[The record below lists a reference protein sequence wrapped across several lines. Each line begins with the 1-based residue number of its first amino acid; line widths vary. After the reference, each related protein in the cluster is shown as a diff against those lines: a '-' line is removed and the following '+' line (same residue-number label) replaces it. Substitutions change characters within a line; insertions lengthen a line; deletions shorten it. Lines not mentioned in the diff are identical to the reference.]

1 MNNLQFHFLN
11 ALLLSYSF
19 LYVGATLPISN
30 HSFLTLKYTHTP
42 IQPIFFLFPIEK
54 HFIALLIFSLG
65 SSTLYYSFLQFISHP
80 ALAIQLLIWSSCSI
94 LLSTTDVLYY
104 LLPNR
109 MLGFF
114 YIISFGHHLYFSPS
128 TLFFYCYSGFTLF
141 ALFYLCFF
149 LSPNGLGGGDV
160 KLAGL
165 IGFFFGYTMAIQSLL
180 IACLIA
186 LIYAMTK
193 MKLDSEEKPL
203 IPFGPFLFIGSWIV
217 WIMK

>member
-1 MNNLQFHFLN
+1 MNSWQFHFLN

-30 HSFLTLKYTHTP
+30 RSFLTLKYTQTSIP
-42 IQPIFFLFPIEK
+42 PIFFILPIEK
-54 HFIALLIFSLG
+54 QFITLLIFSLG
-65 SSTLYYSFLQFISHP
+65 SSTLFFSFLQLISHP

-94 LLSTTDVLYY
+94 ILSTTDVLYY

-109 MLGFF
+109 ILGFF

-128 TLFFYCYSGFTLF
+128 TLFFYCYSGCALF
-141 ALFYLCFF
+141 ALFYLFFF

-165 IGFFFGYTMAIQSLL
+165 IGFFFGYTIAIQSLF

-186 LIYAMTK
+186 LIFAMIK
-193 MKLDSEEKPL
+193 MKTCSEEKPL

-217 WIMK
+217 WIIK